1 MIITKMQ
8 KLISDKDFALLMN
21 ISPNSLTFLQIFNL
35 ESSYIEVRFWLT
47 DQNSK
52 PLEIENKV
60 NLILVIN

>member
-8 KLISDKDFALLMN
+8 KLISDKDFALFMN

-35 ESSYIEVRFWLT
+35 ESSYIEVWFT
-47 DQNSK
+47 GQNSK

-60 NLILVIN
+60 NLMLVIN

>member
-35 ESSYIEVRFWLT
+35 ESSYIEVWFT
-47 DQNSK
+47 GQNSK

>member
-21 ISPNSLTFLQIFNL
+21 ISPKSLTFLQIFNL
-35 ESSYIEVRFWLT
+35 ESSYIEVWFT
-47 DQNSK
+47 GQNSK

>member
-35 ESSYIEVRFWLT
+35 ESSYIEVWFT
-47 DQNSK
+47 GQNSK
-52 PLEIENKV
+52 PPEIENKV

>member
-35 ESSYIEVRFWLT
+35 ESSYIEVWFT

>member
-35 ESSYIEVRFWLT
+35 ESLYIEVWFT
-47 DQNSK
+47 GQNSK

>member
-35 ESSYIEVRFWLT
+35 ESSYIEVWFIG
-47 DQNSK
+47 QNSK

>member
-35 ESSYIEVRFWLT
+35 ESSYIEVWFT
-47 DQNSK
+47 GQNSK
-52 PLEIENKV
+52 PLEIKNKV

>member
-1 MIITKMQ
+1 MIINKMR
-8 KLISDKDFALLMN
+8 KLISDKDFALFMN

-35 ESSYIEVRFWLT
+35 ESSYIEVWFT
-47 DQNSK
+47 GQNSK

>member
-8 KLISDKDFALLMN
+8 KLISDKNFALLMN

-35 ESSYIEVRFWLT
+35 ESSYIEVWFT
-47 DQNSK
+47 GQNSK